1 MTVLNNGK
9 KLRELIVK
17 DQLLVVPGASTALL
31 ARVVEDMGFQAVY
44 ATGAGMAN
52 MQLGYP
58 DLGLVSMYEMLENT
72 RRIVDTVSVPVIVD
86 IDNGYG
92 NQINVVRTV
101 RDFCKSGAAALQMED
116 QVMPKR
122 CGHFRGKAIIS
133 KEEMVQKIKAA
144 KDYMDPDVLL
154 IARTDAIAVNGFEDA
169 IERANAYVEAGADIL
184 FVEAPRNLEQMQK
197 INRLT
202 SVPNIVN
209 LVEGG
214 LTPILTNAE
223 MAAMGYQIAL
233 YANAPLKAAI
243 KGVVDFLSHLKEHGS
258 SKDCEDLMISMLE
271 RNRLTQAEL
280 YYEIEQK
287 YSVKD

>member
-1 MTVLNNGK
+1 MVLNSGK

-58 DLGLVSMYEMLENT
+58 DLGIASMYEMLENT
-72 RRIVDTVSVPVIVD
+72 RRIVDTVSIPVIVD

-92 NQINVVRTV
+92 NQINVVRAV
-101 RDFCKSGAAALQMED
+101 RDFCKSGAGALQMED

-122 CGHFRGKAIIS
+122 CGHFQGKAIIS

-184 FVEAPRNLEQMQK
+184 FVEAPRNLEQMQE

-209 LVEGG
+209 IVEGG
-214 LTPILTNAE
+214 MTPILTNDE
-223 MAAMGYQIAL
+223 MAAMGFQIAL

-258 SKDCEDLMISMLE
+258 SKDCEDLMISMVE
-271 RNRLTQAEL
+271 RNRLTQADL
-280 YYEIEQK
+280 YYEIERK
-287 YSVKD
+287 YSIKD